1 MYMSERTYARANGGD
16 GSTAHDTAAAIMQTF
31 EHQWA
36 ALVTTYRRD
45 GTGVATAMHLAVDGD
60 HGYFGTAS
68 DAAKV
73 KRIRRDPNGQVAACS
88 ASGKVSGPTFSCRL
102 RILHGEEAARAE
114 RAIKRQYPIVQG
126 VLISLVKLFKGD
138 RGVYVELTPRPA

>member
-1 MYMSERTYARANGGD
+1 MSGLAYGRTSATGG
-16 GSTAHDTAAAIMQTF
+16 GGTALDAPADIMQTF

-68 DAAKV
+68 DTAKV
-73 KRIRRDPNGQVAACS
+73 KRIRRDPNGQLAACS
-88 ASGKVSGPTFSCRL
+88 ASGKVTGPTF
-102 RILHGEEAARAE
+102 
-114 RAIKRQYPIVQG
+114 P
-126 VLISLVKLFKGD
+126 
-138 RGVYVELTPRPA
+138 

>member
-1 MYMSERTYARANGGD
+1 MSEHSNTIGPSGGD
-16 GSTAHDTAAAIMQTF
+16 TTAIETPADIMQAF

-36 ALVTTYRRD
+36 ALVTTYRRN
-45 GTGVATAMHLAVDGD
+45 GTGVATPMHLAVEGD

-88 ASGKVSGPTFSCRL
+88 AGGKLTGPTFPCRL
-102 RILHGEEAARAE
+102 RILEGVEAARAE
-114 RAIKRQYPIVQG
+114 RAIKR
-126 VLISLVKLFKGD
+126 K
-138 RGVYVELTPRPA
+138 